1 MPRKPKPYFRKQTQ
15 TWYFSTGGKQ
25 FSLGKDRDDAFQ
37 KFYEMMADPA
47 DLAVSTDTLYEL
59 SQVYLDWVQANR
71 KEVTYDKHKHY
82 LASFIGSVGK
92 RLKPIGLKPFHLTK
106 WTNKDSWNSSS
117 RHDAIS
123 IVGRMLNWAVRE
135 GHLASN
141 PIQGIKK
148 PRMRRREIVYTPD
161 QWKQIKARATGPLI
175 DLIDF
180 LWSTGCRPKE
190 ARTVEARHVHDDL
203 VIFPPDESKG
213 ETDSRVIFMAPEAKA
228 IVDRMTKLRPTGPLF
243 LNSRGNP
250 WTKDAIV
257 CRLSRI
263 SEKVGFRVIAY
274 GARHSYA
281 TNALIKSVDTVSLS
295 HLMGHKDT
303 RMINNYAHLAQN
315 VEFLRQQARAASG
328 ASASAS

>member
-1 MPRKPKPYFRKQTQ
+1 MPRKPKPYFRKQTK

-25 FSLGKDRDDAFQ
+25 FNLGKDREAAFT
-37 KFYEMMADPA
+37 KFYEMMADQEC
-47 DLAVSTDTLYEL
+47 LTVSSDTLYDL
-59 SQVYLDWVQANR
+59 SQAYLDWVQANR
-71 KEVTYDKHKHY
+71 KANTYDKHKHY

-92 RLKPIGLKPFHLTK
+92 RLKPMGLKPFHLTK

-135 GHLASN
+135 GHLSSN
-141 PIQGIKK
+141 PIAGIKK
-148 PRMRRREIVYTPD
+148 PKMKRREIVYTPE
-161 QWKQIKARATGPLI
+161 QWIQIKAYATGPLI

-190 ARTVEARHVHDDL
+190 ARTMEARHVHEDL

-213 ETDSRVIFMAPEAKA
+213 EADSRVIFMAPEAKSIA
-228 IVDRMTKLRPTGPLF
+228 QRLVKLHPTGPIF
-243 LNSRGNP
+243 LNSRGNA
-250 WTKDAIV
+250 WTKDAVV
-257 CRLSRI
+257 CRLRRI

-281 TNALIKSVDTVSLS
+281 TNALIRSVDTVSLS

-303 RMINNYAHLAQN
+303 RMINNYAHLSQN
-315 VEFLRQQARAASG
+315 TAFLRQQAIAAAGG
-328 ASASAS
+328 ASTT